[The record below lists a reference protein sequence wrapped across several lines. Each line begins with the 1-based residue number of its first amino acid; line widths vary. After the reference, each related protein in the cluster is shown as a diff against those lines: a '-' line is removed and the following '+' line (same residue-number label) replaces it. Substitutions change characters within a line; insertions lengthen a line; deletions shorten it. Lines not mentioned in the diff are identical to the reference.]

1 MAKYC
6 EICKKGVMS
15 GNKVSHSNRHTR
27 TYWAP
32 NVQKVS
38 AIIDGQKRR
47 VTVCTRCLRSGK
59 VQRTIYR
66 PELLIHLE
74 KIPAVFFLAGILI
87 YIVLIDISVLQ

>member
-15 GNKVSHSNRHTR
+15 GNRHTR

-59 VQRTIYR
+59 VQRTI
-66 PELLIHLE
+66 
-74 KIPAVFFLAGILI
+74 
-87 YIVLIDISVLQ
+87 